1 MRQLGYTDKI
11 ADWPVQ
17 DLHRQVHSIRR
28 RSLLCRNYVEH
39 IKRTGPGANVLCYL
53 HFLSECNVCAG
64 DVTCGC
70 SGAVAQDGRIEPGD
84 MILEVN
90 GISFEDM
97 TNDEAVQTLRSAAQ
111 RPG

>member
-1 MRQLGYTDKI
+1 VNRKHDNLTLF
-11 ADWPVQ
+11 V
-17 DLHRQVHSIRR
+17 
-28 RSLLCRNYVEH
+28 
-39 IKRTGPGANVLCYL
+39 
-53 HFLSECNVCAG
+53 FSEAVFCNVN
-64 DVTCGC
+64 CGC

-97 TNDEAVQTLRSAAQ
+97 ANDEAVQTLRSAAL